1 MSQSPPRSSRPA
13 NRANRPAKGGTPA
26 GGAGHS
32 KSRTTESRP
41 GGAPVRGGGSSAPR
55 APKAGVA
62 VAERSGGTAQKV
74 ADRVRQPKPRA
85 AAATAE
91 PKPER
96 PQPPIHVEIPAVTWD
111 PSAPPLRYDVST
123 TRPTLLGKYRGAWVI
138 DKPSGWLVHPASN
151 DPAPVLDEW
160 IQGELRPNGTVSPIH
175 RLDKETSGL
184 VLVSDRGDVRGELGQ
199 IFAGHDIDKTYIAVV
214 HGRCHRKGIIR
225 RKIQDGARMVNATT
239 RYRLL
244 RWIGPYSLLIARP
257 EEGRKHQIRRHFS
270 AIGHPLLGDARYG
283 ELRPWL
289 GDEPGR
295 LALHAFRLVFAD
307 GTVLEAPLAPE
318 LTVLLGRLA
327 ARYGSAG

>member
-1 MSQSPPRSSRPA
+1 M
-13 NRANRPAKGGTPA
+13 
-26 GGAGHS
+26 
-32 KSRTTESRP
+32 
-41 GGAPVRGGGSSAPR
+41 
-55 APKAGVA
+55 
-62 VAERSGGTAQKV
+62 
-74 ADRVRQPKPRA
+74 
-85 AAATAE
+85 
-91 PKPER
+91 
-96 PQPPIHVEIPAVTWD
+96 
-111 PSAPPLRYDVST
+111 
-123 TRPTLLGKYRGAWVI
+123 I

-184 VLVSDRGDVRGELGQ
+184 VLVSDRGEVRGELGQ
-199 IFAGHDIDKTYIAVV
+199 IFAGHDIDKTYIAIV

-225 RKIQDGARMVNATT
+225 RTIQDGARMVKATT

-244 RWIGPYSLLIARP
+244 RWIGPYSLVVARP
-257 EEGRKHQIRRHFS
+257 QEGRKHQIRRHFS
-270 AIGHPLLGDARYG
+270 AIGHPLLGDIRYG

-307 GTVLEAPLAPE
+307 GTLLEAPLASE

>member
-1 MSQSPPRSSRPA
+1 
-13 NRANRPAKGGTPA
+13 
-26 GGAGHS
+26 
-32 KSRTTESRP
+32 
-41 GGAPVRGGGSSAPR
+41 
-55 APKAGVA
+55 
-62 VAERSGGTAQKV
+62 
-74 ADRVRQPKPRA
+74 
-85 AAATAE
+85 
-91 PKPER
+91 
-96 PQPPIHVEIPAVTWD
+96 VTWD
-111 PSAPPLRYDVST
+111 PAAPPLRYDVST

-199 IFAGHDIDKTYIAVV
+199 IFAGHDIDKTYIALV

-225 RKIQDGARMVNATT
+225 RTIQDGARMVKATT

-244 RWIGPYSLLIARP
+244 RWIGPYSLIVARP

-307 GTVLEAPLAPE
+307 GTVLEAPMAPE
-318 LTVLLGRLA
+318 LTVLLGRLT